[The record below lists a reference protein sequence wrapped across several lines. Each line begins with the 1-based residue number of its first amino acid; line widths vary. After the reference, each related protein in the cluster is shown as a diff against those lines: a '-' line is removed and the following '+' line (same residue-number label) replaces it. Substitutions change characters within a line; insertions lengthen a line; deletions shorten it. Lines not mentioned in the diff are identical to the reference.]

1 MSTPA
6 DWSADDFTARLRD
19 KLRSGDAEPAE
30 PAPERH
36 RLRQAAALL
45 TSFDP
50 GSLHPPGGVSAG
62 TAFQLV
68 DDCTA
73 RAGQARTAW
82 ALRPEVR
89 RTALRSFAGP
99 DEARRALEANI
110 GSAPDHAAERL
121 ALGYLRGEP
130 PVLEN
135 LDVESLTHVR
145 EAVSW
150 LSLVPGVTGLPDAD
164 EIERR
169 LDHQR
174 LVEPLHSLL
183 RHGFAGRTREL
194 DVLRRH
200 VGLLPARH
208 WRARVA
214 DAGRTVHGWVA
225 RPDGE
230 LPLVVT
236 GPGGIGKSTLMARF
250 LLDHVDRPGRRIP
263 WVHVDFESA
272 TLRIQEPVS
281 LVAEM
286 ARQLAAQYPSEA
298 GSLGELRSATRAQSR
313 HQREQNEEL
322 DELEDYATTR
332 ASLGREAKFRYH
344 TQTRDED
351 AQAARALGR
360 TLRRAI
366 AQQSGSEPGRPKAE
380 EPPLIVALDSFEEA
394 QYRASPILDRMWAM
408 FTALSEAY
416 PRTRVVVAGRAPVGH
431 PGAPAEQVPTLTL
444 GDLDE
449 TAAVH
454 LLRTHGVSGPVAQAL
469 VERIGGNPLSL
480 QLASDVAVRMQRAG
494 DDGGWVQDVPA
505 RRRRLFATVDDMLI
519 QGVLYYRLLNHITNP
534 DVRRLAHPGLVLRRI
549 TPAIIEQVLAPV
561 CGVDVSR
568 PGRAGELFE
577 EMARELDLVDRTAPD
592 VLRHRADVRRVMLRL
607 VAQDRAEDTREVERR
622 AVAFYEA
629 SDRPEDRAEE
639 VYHRLRLGQSA
650 TEIEARWLPEL
661 ALVLDGAAA
670 ELPPRSAKL
679 LGRLQR
685 SSPAEAPE
693 QDDQADWEHRTAAE
707 AENLLT
713 QGYATEALT
722 LIAARWPW
730 TVGSP
735 LHAVRVE
742 ALLRNGEVARARHA
756 VTRALA
762 EPGIEEHGD
771 AYLELLLLSARV
783 AAEGGDAEGADDD
796 LALAERTATRMGRD
810 LDALGAL
817 LQRTQ
822 LRAAAPPAGRDVD
835 DEHDQHDLVTE
846 LAHRV
851 EAMPEEVLAGQA
863 SLLRAVAAT
872 VGDRV
877 PAVLARALDLVGLPS
892 HSAPA
897 RNALARAIAGAAH
910 EQPAVVDVVYRIADP
925 LADRPADPKPGEIER
940 LLRDTERRG
949 LLDEL
954 ARELLTVRD
963 DSGSLRTGIAA
974 AMSAEL
980 PPSGREQHG
989 KHARHE

>member
-19 KLRSGDAEPAE
+19 RLRTGPDQEPAQV
-30 PAPERH
+30 PPERH
-36 RLRQAAALL
+36 QLRQAAALL

-50 GSLHPPGGVSAG
+50 GTLHPPGGGSAG

-110 GSAPDHAAERL
+110 GSAPHHAAERL

-130 PVLEN
+130 PRLED
-135 LDVESLTHVR
+135 LDVESLTHAR

-150 LSLVPGVTGLPDAD
+150 LSLVPGVTGLPDPD

-174 LVEPLHSLL
+174 LVEPLYSLL

-208 WRARVA
+208 WRTRVA
-214 DAGRTVHGWVA
+214 DAGRTVHGWLGRA
-225 RPDGE
+225 DGE

-250 LLDHVDRPGRRIP
+250 LLDHVDRPGPPVP

-286 ARQLAAQYPSEA
+286 ARQLAAQYPGA
-298 GSLGELRSATRAQSR
+298 AAALGELRAATRAQSR
-313 HQREQNEEL
+313 LQRRQNEEL
-322 DELEDYATTR
+322 DELEDHATTR

-344 TQTRDED
+344 AQTRDED
-351 AQAARALGR
+351 ALAARTLGT
-360 TLRRAI
+360 TLRRAV
-366 AQQSGSEPGRPKAE
+366 AEQSEKGGPTAE

-431 PGAPAEQVPTLTL
+431 PVAPAGQVPTLTL

-494 DDGGWVQDVPA
+494 DDGDWVQDVPA

-549 TPAIIEQVLAPV
+549 TPAVIEQVLAPV
-561 CGVDVSR
+561 CRVDVSR

-607 VAQDRAEDTREVERR
+607 VAQDRGEDTREVERR

-629 SDRPEDRAEE
+629 SARAEDRAEE

-650 TEIEARWLPEL
+650 AEIEPRWLPEL
-661 ALVLDGAAA
+661 ALVLDGVAA

-679 LGRLQR
+679 LERLR
-685 SSPAEAPE
+685 RDSPADGPE
-693 QDDQADWEHRTAAE
+693 DDDQADWEHRTAAE

-722 LIAARWPW
+722 LISARWPW

-742 ALLRNGEVARARHA
+742 ALLRTGDVARARHA

-771 AYLELLLLSARV
+771 AYLELLLLSARA

-822 LRAAAPPAGRDVD
+822 LRPPAPA
-835 DEHDQHDLVTE
+835 EDLVAE

-851 EAMPEEVLAGQA
+851 EAMPEEVLARQA

-892 HSAPA
+892 HSAPT
-897 RNALARAIAGAAH
+897 RTALARAIAGAAH
-910 EQPAVVDVVYRIADP
+910 DQPAVVDVVYRIADP
-925 LADRPADPKPGEIER
+925 LADRPSDPEPSEIER
-940 LLRDTERRG
+940 LLRDTEQRG
-949 LLDEL
+949 LLDDL

-963 DSGSLRTGIAA
+963 ATGSLRTGIAA

-980 PPSGREQHG
+980 PAPGPEPHGR
-989 KHARHE
+989 HARHE